1 MYEQLRYHDDPT
13 EPIDDKIRF
22 LTNNTMR
29 NVYSTD
35 DFNQDYEELIKY
47 LKKHFKKGSEQEVL
61 KHMEEWRMKFWSPL
75 PTETSS
81 MYQKFLYF
89 LQLPSEYRTYINS
102 DRLYESIVKD
112 KPIAQLVDK
121 TYYDDIDQRLFWKV
135 RATLYDKSIQE
146 DLLFALEDTQKQR
159 VAAMRNRSL
168 QIANLASDL
177 SIEMLAKAYAALRDV
192 DYSDLTVNQIIQ
204 MVGTASRIAQ
214 DSNAI
219 GEKALLL
226 TEIIKSIKELEE
238 LDAELNRFIDAEK
251 IDVVTD

>member
-1 MYEQLRYHDDPT
+1 MYEQLRYHEDPT
-13 EPIDDKIRF
+13 EPIDDKIRY
-22 LTNNTMR
+22 LVNNTTK
-29 NVYSTD
+29 VAYTTD
-35 DFNQDYEELIKY
+35 DFNKEYNELIKY
-47 LKKHFKKGSEQEVL
+47 LKKQFKKNSEEEVL
-61 KHMEEWRMKFWSPL
+61 KHMEEWRMRFWSPL

-89 LQLPSEYRTYINS
+89 LQLPIEYRTYINAE
-102 DRLYESIVKD
+102 RLYESIVKD
-112 KPIAQLVDK
+112 KPVVQTMDMLYRENLDK
-121 TYYDDIDQRLFWKV
+121 RLFWKV
-135 RATLYDKSIQE
+135 RATLYDKSIQD

-177 SIEMLAKAYAALRDV
+177 SIEMLVKAHTALRDV
-192 DYSDLTVNQIIQ
+192 DTDDLTVNQIIQ
-204 MVGTASRIAQ
+204 MVATASRIAQ

-238 LDAELNRFIDAEK
+238 LDEELNRFIDAEK
-251 IDVVTD
+251 IDAVES